1 MNNLKL
7 SLRVKLILAF
17 SIVVIVAVLGI
28 VLFANLESERQVSSF
43 VARGGQYGLTK
54 LVEDLEN
61 YYEVNGTWDGV
72 ENVISNANFRGGRDS
87 QRGNNTGLTLLDKDR
102 IVVWRSTSATIGSV
116 IDQEDLTNAIKLY
129 SSRSKIIGYL
139 LVDASSTV
147 GVEDITPFVARL
159 TDVVLYSGIVAI
171 VLAIVLAILL
181 SNYLL
186 KPVKALTK
194 ASGELSSGNLS
205 TRVNVKG
212 NDELTD
218 LANTFN
224 HMAASLETAEE
235 RKKALTADVAHE
247 LRTPI
252 AVQKAQLEGMLDG
265 VIPLTTENL
274 ETALHQTDIL
284 SRLVDDLRLLAM
296 ADAGEIQFQYRETDL
311 KGLIEQVAGQFRGQL
326 QDEGTKIECSFK
338 NLAYQDRF
346 LIDPDRLTQILHNL
360 LSNAQRYGRKGGVIS
375 IFCEQQHDKVLIAV
389 KDDGPGL
396 PESALPHLF
405 ERFYR
410 HERARSR
417 ETGGTGL
424 GLAISKK
431 IAVLMGG
438 DLTAS
443 NHPDGGA
450 VFTLEL
456 PIRRL

>member
-1 MNNLKL
+1 MKL
-7 SLRVKLILAF
+7 SLRIKLILAF

-28 VLFANLESERQVSSF
+28 ILFANLDSERQVSSF

-54 LVEDLEN
+54 LVEDLETH
-61 YYEVNGTWDGV
+61 YEVNGSWEGVDGL
-72 ENVISNANFRGGRDS
+72 ISSSNFRAGRNS
-87 QRGNNTGLTLLDKDR
+87 QRGNNSGLQLLDVNR
-102 IVVWRSTSATIGSV
+102 AVVWGSKSETIGTIV
-116 IDQEDLTNAIKLY
+116 EQGDLVDAIQLFNSRNKL
-129 SSRSKIIGYL
+129 IGYL
-139 LVDASSTV
+139 LVDASYTV
-147 GVEDITPFVARL
+147 QVEDITPFVKRL
-159 TDVVLYSGIVAI
+159 QEVVLYSGIVAI

-186 KPVKALTK
+186 KPVKALTR

-205 TRVNVKG
+205 SRVDVKG
-212 NDELTD
+212 NDELTV

-224 HMAASLETAEE
+224 QMAASLENAEE

-265 VIPLTTENL
+265 VLPLTDENL
-274 ETALHQTDIL
+274 TTALNQTDIL

-296 ADAGEIQFQYRETDL
+296 ADAGEVKFQDRETDI
-311 KGLIEQVAGQFRGQL
+311 KGLIEQLAGQYRGHL
-326 QDEGTKIECSFK
+326 QADGTTIVCDFK
-338 NLAYQDRF
+338 NFEDQSQYI
-346 LIDPDRLTQILHNL
+346 IDPDRLTQIIHNL

-375 IFCEQQHDKVLIAV
+375 ITCERQPDQFLIAV

-396 PESALPHLF
+396 PENSLPHLF

-431 IAVLMGG
+431 LALLMGG
-438 DLTAS
+438 DLTAG

-450 VFTLEL
+450 VFTLTL
-456 PIRRL
+456 PVKQS

>member
-1 MNNLKL
+1 MKL
-7 SLRVKLILAF
+7 SLRIKLILAF
-17 SIVVIVAVLGI
+17 SIVAIVAVLGI
-28 VLFANLESERQVSSF
+28 VIFANLDSERQVSSY

-61 YYEVNGTWDGV
+61 YYEVNGTWEGV
-72 ENVISNANFRGGRDS
+72 DSVISDSNFRGGRNN
-87 QRGNNTGLTLLDKDR
+87 QRGNNTGLQLLDEHR
-102 IVVWRSTSATIGSV
+102 VVVWGSTSDIVGTV
-116 IDQEDLTNAIKLY
+116 IDQADLADAIQLY
-129 SSRSKIIGYL
+129 SSRSNTVGYL
-139 LVDASSTV
+139 LVDASYTV
-147 GVEDITPFVARL
+147 GVEDITPFVTRL
-159 TDVVLYSGIVAI
+159 REVVLYSGIVAI
-171 VLAIVLAILL
+171 ILAIVLAILL

-186 KPVKALTK
+186 KPVKALTR

-205 TRVNVKG
+205 SRVTVKG

-265 VIPLTTENL
+265 VIPLTTDNL
-274 ETALHQTDIL
+274 ETALHQTDLL

-296 ADAGEIQFQYRETDL
+296 ADAGEIQFQYRDTEL
-311 KGLIEQVAGQFRGQL
+311 KGLIEQVAGQFGRQL
-326 QDEGTKIECSFK
+326 QSDGTRIVCEIK
-338 NLAYQDRF
+338 NFENQNIY

-375 IFCEQQHDKVLIAV
+375 VLCEEQLDKVSISV

-396 PESALPHLF
+396 PESAIPHLF

-424 GLAISKK
+424 GLAISKRL
-431 IAVLMGG
+431 AVLMGG
-438 DLTAS
+438 DLTAG

-456 PIRRL
+456 PNKRF

>member
-1 MNNLKL
+1 MKL
-7 SLRVKLILAF
+7 SLRIKLILAF
-17 SIVVIVAVLGI
+17 SIVAIVAVLGI
-28 VLFANLESERQVSSF
+28 VIFANLDSERQVSSY

-61 YYEVNGTWDGV
+61 YYEVNGTWEGV
-72 ENVISNANFRGGRDS
+72 DSVISDSNFRGGRNN
-87 QRGNNTGLTLLDKDR
+87 QRGNNTGLQLLDEHR
-102 IVVWRSTSATIGSV
+102 VVVWGSTSDIVGTV
-116 IDQEDLTNAIKLY
+116 IDQADLADAIQLY
-129 SSRSKIIGYL
+129 SSRSNTVGYL
-139 LVDASSTV
+139 LVDASYTV
-147 GVEDITPFVARL
+147 GVEDITPFVTRL
-159 TDVVLYSGIVAI
+159 SEVVLYSGIVAI
-171 VLAIVLAILL
+171 ILAIVLAILL

-186 KPVKALTK
+186 KPVKALTR

-205 TRVNVKG
+205 SRVTVKG

-265 VIPLTTENL
+265 VIPLTTDNL
-274 ETALHQTDIL
+274 ETALHQTDLL

-296 ADAGEIQFQYRETDL
+296 ADAGEIQFQYRDTEL
-311 KGLIEQVAGQFRGQL
+311 KGLIEQVAGQFGRQL
-326 QDEGTKIECSFK
+326 QSDGTRIVCEFK
-338 NLAYQDRF
+338 NFENQNIY

-375 IFCEQQHDKVLIAV
+375 VLCEEQLDKVSISV

-396 PESALPHLF
+396 PESAIPHLF

-424 GLAISKK
+424 GLAISKRL
-431 IAVLMGG
+431 AVLMGG
-438 DLTAS
+438 DLTAG

-456 PIRRL
+456 PNKRF